1 MATTKMTKVQV
12 LNAIR
17 NRIEVFDGSFI
28 EGMTNDELMGW
39 IDHEVGLLS
48 KKAGG
53 SAKPTKSQLAG
64 DADSQVILEIMAE
77 ADHPMT
83 VGEICQQ
90 CAGRLAGAV
99 SSQRITSL
107 LTKMKGTRVRQWKE
121 KKVSLYEV
129 MKGHAGDFGEEDGVT
144 EE

>member
-17 NRIEVFDGSFI
+17 NRIEVFDDSFI
-28 EGMTNDELMGW
+28 EDMTNDELLAW

-53 SAKPTKSQLAG
+53 SAKPTKSQIAG
-64 DADSQVILEIMAE
+64 DADSQVILEVME
-77 ADHPMT
+77 AADRPMT
-83 VGEICQQ
+83 VGEIRQA

-99 SSQRITSL
+99 SSQRVTFL
-107 LTKMKGTRVRQWKE
+107 LTKMKGTRVHQWKE

-129 MKGHAGDFGEEDGVT
+129 MKGNAEDDGET